1 MNQMFGF
8 DDHRFHMFTDDMRGG
23 ERGRSDGE
31 LLPDATHTVIVHFMI
46 SPEAMTKNELEKKH
60 SESTDLRQAGHF
72 LPFWLTPILHL

>member
-1 MNQMFGF
+1 MFGF

-46 SPEAMTKNELEKKH
+46 SPEAMTKTNQKKSTRKAQTSAKRVISSH
-60 SESTDLRQAGHF
+60 SDLH
-72 LPFWLTPILHL
+72 PFYAYSI